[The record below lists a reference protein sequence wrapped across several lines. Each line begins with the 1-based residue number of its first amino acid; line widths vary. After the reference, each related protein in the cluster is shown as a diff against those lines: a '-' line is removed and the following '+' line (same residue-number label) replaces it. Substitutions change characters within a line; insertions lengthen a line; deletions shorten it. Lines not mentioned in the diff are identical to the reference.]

1 MLLVTLQARKDKLK
15 QLEEEDGKFNAMQDQ
30 IQQQM
35 SSVASAAAGGADA
48 AAEAAAADERSVYVG
63 QVDYEATPEEL
74 QTHFNSCGMINR
86 VTILC
91 DKFTGQSKGYAYI
104 EFQAKEGAELAVSMN
119 DSIFKGR
126 NLKVHAKRQ
135 NVPGIGAAAIRGGR
149 GGHRGGGFPRGRGRG
164 RGRGPPSYAPRG
176 RGRGRGAYRG
186 GYHGYAPY

>member
-1 MLLVTLQARKDKLK
+1 
-15 QLEEEDGKFNAMQDQ
+15 
-30 IQQQM
+30 M
-35 SSVASAAAGGADA
+35 SSGATAAAGGADA
-48 AAEAAAADERSVYVG
+48 AAEAAAADERSIYVG

-74 QTHFNSCGMINR
+74 QAHFTGCGMINR

-119 DSIFKGR
+119 DSTFKGR
-126 NLKVHAKRQ
+126 NLKVTAKRQ
-135 NVPGIGAAAIRGGR
+135 NVPGIGAAAVRGGR
-149 GGHRGGGFPRGRGRG
+149 GHRGGGFPRGRGRG
-164 RGRGPPSYAPRG
+164 RGRGAPSYAPRG